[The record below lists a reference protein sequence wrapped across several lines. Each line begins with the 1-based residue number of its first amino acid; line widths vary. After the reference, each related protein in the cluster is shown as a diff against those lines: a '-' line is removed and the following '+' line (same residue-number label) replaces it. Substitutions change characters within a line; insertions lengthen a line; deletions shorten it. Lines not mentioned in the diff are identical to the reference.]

1 MHHLPLILRCA
12 ALALLVAST
21 LTACGCGGRT
31 ITTMTVSID
40 LDGVWLFR
48 TDPDQRGVAERW
60 FADDA
65 TRAEWDSVKVPGL
78 WDDYGHDA
86 YDGAAWYVRSFDLP
100 ADASDAEVPSQYAV
114 VFDGVDDNA
123 EVWLNGVRLGAHT
136 GHAQAFF
143 FDITPHVRSRGNVLA
158 VRIEDTGGPGGML
171 ASVRVRSYETQD
183 DLLRSAY
190 HDLQPVS
197 SPEWVH
203 DAVIYEVYLRS
214 FSPEGSFAALERR
227 LPELKELGV
236 TVVWLMPV
244 HPVGV
249 AKRKGSLGSPYAV
262 RDFHAVNPEFGTMD
276 DFRSLVAATHAEGM
290 RIIIDL
296 VANHTAWDNPLIT
309 EHPDWYT
316 RDAKGRIIAPN
327 PDWSDVADLDYSKSD
342 LRAWMID
349 MMAWW
354 VRDVGIDG
362 FRCDVAEM
370 VPNDFWVE
378 AVREL
383 RRIKP
388 ILMLAEGAHPAL
400 HIDAFDMTYAWN
412 TYDLLRPV
420 LRGERTPTVL
430 DEVLRTEQLTYP
442 VGALR
447 LRFST
452 NHDKHFYDGA
462 PVDLFGV
469 AGAKAAAVLMH
480 TLPGVPLIYNGQEVG
495 SRVPMSLFERQPIDW
510 GVDSADFRALY
521 MKLNTLRREHVSL
534 RRGTYA
540 RVAAA
545 EQPSLQ
551 IFTRST
557 AREEALVVVN
567 LGASAEGFELRQ
579 PSFGAFGHVFGAGT
593 MRTTSGGVR
602 FDVPAF
608 GAWVGVR
615 KK

>member
-1 MHHLPLILRCA
+1 MHHRPLILRCA

-123 EVWLNGVRLGAHT
+123 EVWLNGVRLGVHT

-143 FDITPHVRSRGNVLA
+143 FDITPHVRPRGNVLA

-171 ASVRVRSYETQD
+171 ASVRVRSYDTQD

-412 TYDLLRPV
+412 TYDLLGPV

-495 SRVPMSLFERQPIDW
+495 SRVPMSLFEKQPIDW
-510 GVDSADFRALY
+510 GVDSADFRSLY
-521 MKLNTLRREHVSL
+521 MKLNALRREHVSL

-579 PSFGAFGHVFGAGT
+579 SSFGAFGHVFGAGT

>member
-1 MHHLPLILRCA
+1 MHHHPRLRRRA
-12 ALALLVAST
+12 ALLLFVAST
-21 LTACGCGGRT
+21 LAACGCGSGT
-31 ITTMTVSID
+31 VTPMTVTID

-60 FADDA
+60 FAADA
-65 TRAEWDSVKVPGL
+65 ARAEWDSVKVPGL

-100 ADASDAEVPSQYAV
+100 AEASDAGTPLKYAV

-123 EVWLNGVRLGAHT
+123 EVWLNGVRLGGHT

-143 FDITPHVRSRGNVLA
+143 FDITQHLRAHGNVLA

-171 ASVRVRSYETQD
+171 GSVRVRSYDTHD
-183 DLLRSAY
+183 DLLRSPY
-190 HDLQPVS
+190 HDMQPVS
-197 SPEWVH
+197 SADWVS

-214 FSPEGSFAALERR
+214 FSPEGTFAALERR
-227 LPELKELGV
+227 LPELKQLGV
-236 TVVWLMPV
+236 TVLWLMPV

-249 AKRKGSLGSPYAV
+249 VKRKGSLGSPYAV
-262 RDFHAVNPEFGTMD
+262 RDFHAVNPEFGMMD
-276 DFRSLVAATHAEGM
+276 DFRSLVAATHAQGM

-316 RDAKGRIIAPN
+316 HDAKGRIIAPN
-327 PDWSDVADLDYSKSD
+327 PDWTDVADLDYSKAE

-349 MMAWW
+349 MMTWW

-370 VPNDFWVE
+370 VPTDFWVE
-378 AVREL
+378 AVRAL

-388 ILMLAEGAHPAL
+388 ILMLAEGAHPSL

-412 TYDLLRPV
+412 TYDVLRPV
-420 LRGERTPTVL
+420 LRDERSAAVL
-430 DEVLRTEQLTYP
+430 DEVLRTEVLAYP
-442 VGALR
+442 IGALR

-462 PVDLFGV
+462 PVDLYGV

-480 TLPGVPLIYNGQEVG
+480 TLPGVPLIYNGQEIG
-495 SRVPMSLFERQPIDW
+495 TRVPMSLFEKQPIDW
-510 GVDSADFRALY
+510 DVDSSGFRALY
-521 MKLNTLRREHVSL
+521 TELNALRRAYVSL

-545 EQPSLQ
+545 EQPSLH

-557 AREEALVVVN
+557 GHEEALVVVN
-567 LGASAEGFELRQ
+567 LGATAEAFELRQ
-579 PSFGAFGHVFGAGT
+579 PSLAGFERVFGAGA
-593 MRTTSGGVR
+593 MRAASGGVR

-608 GAWVGVR
+608 GAWVGV
-615 KK
+615 KTK